1 MPRGTPF
8 APGQSG
14 NPNGRP
20 KGAKDKQPRAIM
32 EFLREVANSVEYQES
47 AKARMLEGKA
57 PHLEVYMLQKVNG
70 KPTERV
76 HVSGEVTT
84 TDKRGLLKHL
94 TDDMVQQ
101 LAARAQFED
110 TDSDEGVTH

>member
-1 MPRGTPF
+1 
-8 APGQSG
+8 
-14 NPNGRP
+14 
-20 KGAKDKQPRAIM
+20 M
-32 EFLREVANSVEYQES
+32 EFLREVANSFEYQDS
-47 AKARMLEGKA
+47 ARQRMIDGKA

-110 TDSDEGVTH
+110 TDSGGEVAH